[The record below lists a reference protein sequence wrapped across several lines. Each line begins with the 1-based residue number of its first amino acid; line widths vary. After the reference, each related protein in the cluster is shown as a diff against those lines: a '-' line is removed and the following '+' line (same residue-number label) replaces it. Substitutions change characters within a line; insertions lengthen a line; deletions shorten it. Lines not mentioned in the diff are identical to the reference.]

1 MGLGLGQR
9 RYDRG
14 PGVANQGH
22 ERRRARD
29 LDDQDAAGPAE
40 PMTLGPWGQ
49 ADFSRGVR
57 RAWSRGT
64 SVGLTF
70 SSTASA
76 VLTTR
81 STSLRLRASYH
92 TGSRDSPGIRRSPP
106 APGPPTIALSATAL
120 SASSGDST

>member
-76 VLTTR
+76 VITTR
-81 STSLRLRASYH
+81 STSFRLRASYIPDNR
-92 TGSRDSPGIRRSPP
+92 TSSNLRRSPP
-106 APGPPTIALSATAL
+106 APIPLQT
-120 SASSGDST
+120 